1 MITKQT
7 LISVGSF
14 LIASGFS
21 INSTCAKPKQP
32 NIVFIFSDQQSAD
45 MLGCYGNKD
54 IKTPTI
60 DQLAKDGI
68 RFQKCYSSQ
77 PVSSPMRG
85 MLLTGQHPL
94 YNGVFSNDIA
104 VNVEEGTT
112 FAETLKN
119 AGYSTTYVGKW
130 HLLGGDRNRPIPKG
144 KDRLGF
150 DTFLSNNCTLDFSPE
165 NAFYFNEA
173 GEKVKFNKWEAY
185 GQTDQAVD
193 FIKNTHKQKPF
204 ALFVSYHP
212 PHDQGAARYGNRRYN
227 TIPELMNLYKK
238 DSIALRPTA
247 MELAG
252 VNGSNIEELR
262 TDYHGYYA
270 MCSGIDKAVG
280 EIVET
285 LRKNGTLDNTIIVY
299 TSDHGDNLHSHAR
312 PWTKSSPEN
321 VAANVPLIIRYPKK
335 FKAGSVS
342 NILVG
347 SLDLMPTILGIA
359 GIKAPAVCQGKDITP
374 FLFDKKLEGPT
385 SIPLFY
391 FRPNWRGV
399 VTQRYI
405 FSFDPFEE
413 KGDQSWNVLY
423 DKNIDPLQQHNLFYE
438 PSYRNVRNELFQL
451 TLDWMKKF
459 KDPMISDGDIM
470 DVCGFTNRKLS
481 LDQTDGRI
489 NGRPV
494 DLIAKS
500 NKKSLIPLRMPTPEE
515 ELNLLER
522 VKEREMSRINDVIE
536 EKKVQISKQI
546 QK

>member
-1 MITKQT
+1 MIKNSFV
-7 LISVGSF
+7 ISVGS
-14 LIASGFS
+14 LVIASVMPHIS
-21 INSTCAKPKQP
+21 ASAKNKQP

-45 MLGCYGNKD
+45 MLGCYGNKQ
-54 IKTPTI
+54 IKTPVI
-60 DQLAKDGI
+60 DQLAKEGVL
-68 RFQKCYSSQ
+68 FEKCYASQ

-94 YNGVFSNDIA
+94 YNAVFSNDIS
-104 VNVEEGTT
+104 VNVEEGTS
-112 FAETLKN
+112 FGEVLKN
-119 AGYSTTYVGKW
+119 KGYATAYIGKW

-150 DTFLSNNCTLDFSPE
+150 DVFLSNNCTLDFSPE
-165 NAFYFNEA
+165 HAFYFNEA

-185 GQTDQAVD
+185 GQTDQAVE
-193 FIKNTHKQKPF
+193 FIKNADKKKPF

-227 TIPELMNLYKK
+227 TIPELMNLYSR

-247 MELAG
+247 LELAG
-252 VNGSNIEELR
+252 VNGTNIEELR

-285 LRKNGTLDNTIIVY
+285 LRKKGTLDNTIIVY

-321 VAANVPLIIRYPKK
+321 AAANVPLIIRYPKK
-335 FKAGSVS
+335 VKANKVS
-342 NILVG
+342 DMLVG
-347 SLDLMPTILGIA
+347 TLDLMPTILGLA
-359 GIKAPAVCQGKDITP
+359 DVKAPAVCQGLDLSPIIIENKDV
-374 FLFDKKLEGPT
+374 KPT
-385 SIPLFY
+385 SIPIFY

-413 KGDQSWNVLY
+413 KNDQTFNVLF

-438 PSYRNVRNELFQL
+438 PAYREVRDELFQL
-451 TLDWMKKF
+451 TLEWMRKF
-459 KDPMISDGDIM
+459 NDPMISDADIM
-470 DVCGFTNRKLS
+470 KVCGFTNSKLS

-494 DLIAKS
+494 DLIANS
-500 NKKSLIPLRMPTPEE
+500 NRKSLIPLRMPTPEE
-515 ELNLLER
+515 ELILLER
-522 VKEREMSRINDVIE
+522 VKAREMERINNIIE
-536 EKKVQISKQI
+536 EKKAVILKQN
-546 QK
+546 Q